1 MFMGAMASYRRA
13 GLNTLM
19 IEDKELTKKYIDAQI
34 GKALP
39 MLWPEQQDKLRQQGE
54 RAKNLFE
61 NATTEEKENL
71 LRWGSA
77 PGED

>member
-1 MFMGAMASYRRA
+1 
-13 GLNTLM
+13 
-19 IEDKELTKKYIDAQI
+19 
-34 GKALP
+34 
-39 MLWPEQQDKLRQQGE
+39 MLWPEQQDKLKQQGE